1 MCVSSKTISCTTSS
15 PASSTATSRNTT
27 MSNNMEEEFSNED
40 ILVDKNSMPEDDPNG
55 NTLHDA
61 HDIRWGPQ
69 HAGAKLLASQYT
81 KEKRIQ
87 EIICI
92 ILFIILMIYN
102 FLFICYYFDV
112 RNWYLIIPAALS
124 GILTADFASGIVH
137 WGADTWGAVDMPIIG
152 RNFLRPF
159 REHHI
164 DPTSITRHDFI
175 ETNGDNFAVTIP
187 YLLYM
192 AYKFTYSNDID
203 IRRLYNIEVY
213 MFLLAIFVSM
223 TNQFHKWSHTYF
235 GLPFYISVL
244 QRYHIILPRKH
255 HRIHHV
261 VPHDT
266 YFCITTG
273 WLNRPL
279 EAIQFWSRLEL
290 LIEKYSGAKPRSDDF
305 AWAQKTEKVHFE

>member
-1 MCVSSKTISCTTSS
+1 MCLSSQSVSCSTSS
-15 PASSTATSRNTT
+15 STSSTTTTT
-27 MSNNMEEEFSNED
+27 MRNSITSNNIEEEFSAED

-55 NTLHDA
+55 NTIHDA
-61 HDIRWGPQ
+61 HEIRWGPQ

-81 KEKRIQ
+81 KV
-87 EIICI
+87 
-92 ILFIILMIYN
+92 L
-102 FLFICYYFDV
+102 
-112 RNWYLIIPAALS
+112 
-124 GILTADFASGIVH
+124 GISTADLASGIVH
-137 WGADTWGAVDMPIIG
+137 WGADTWGSVDMPVIG

-175 ETNGDNFAVTIP
+175 ETNGDNFAVTVP

-192 AYKFTYSNDID
+192 AYKFTFFNDSD
-203 IRRLYNIEVY
+203 IKRTYNFEVY

-235 GLPFYISVL
+235 GLPSYITFL
-244 QRYHIILPRKH
+244 QRYHIILPRRH

-273 WLNRPL
+273 WLNWPL
-279 EAIQFWSRLEL
+279 EAINFWSRLETM
-290 LIEKYSGAKPRSDDF
+290 IEKYSGAKPRSDDF
-305 AWAQKTEKVHFE
+305 AWAQKTEKVQYE